1 MKKTVLLFFVFLCC
15 FKANAGCAFDGYY
28 LSYSFAKSDTLLYR
42 TGIFRPTSPSSTVEE
57 KKELILDTIEVAE
70 SDTVILNLE
79 IRWRYFSGT
88 NPEYDST
95 LIRLVKDS
103 LYEYLSDCDGYVE
116 YLTYNIVKQSE
127 YQKIKLYPIYGNTVV
142 IHFKPPTPVIF
153 TLNINNSLVK
163 FNTEEQQFN
172 LKIINL
178 SGYKVHEQSI
188 ENAEKVVLDGDIP
201 SGIYI
206 LVLSNGKSN
215 YTKKIFL

>member
-1 MKKTVLLFFVFLCC
+1 
-15 FKANAGCAFDGYY
+15 
-28 LSYSFAKSDTLLYR
+28 
-42 TGIFRPTSPSSTVEE
+42 
-57 KKELILDTIEVAE
+57 
-70 SDTVILNLE
+70 
-79 IRWRYFSGT
+79 
-88 NPEYDST
+88 
-95 LIRLVKDS
+95 
-103 LYEYLSDCDGYVE
+103 
-116 YLTYNIVKQSE
+116 
-127 YQKIKLYPIYGNTVV
+127 VV